1 MHFPATIL
9 FAALAAALPC
19 VAQDKLPEGPG
30 KATLLKV
37 CHGCHGPDVVASRR
51 HTREEW
57 EHTVVDM
64 INAGATGTDD
74 EFSDIV
80 DYLAKNFSNQANQAK
95 VNVNKA
101 TPEALVEALG
111 ITAKEADAI

>member
-1 MHFPATIL
+1 MLDSASTDPVRDNVGMRFSAIL
-9 FAALAAALPC
+9 CFAAFAAALPC
-19 VAQDKLPEGPG
+19 DAQDKLPEGPG
-30 KATLLKV
+30 KATVLKV
-37 CHGCHGPDVVASRR
+37 CRGCHGADVVATKR

-80 DYLAKNFSNQANQAK
+80 DYLTKNFPKLAK
-95 VNVNKA
+95 VNVNQA
-101 TPEALVEALG
+101 AAGELE
-111 ITAKEADAI
+111 